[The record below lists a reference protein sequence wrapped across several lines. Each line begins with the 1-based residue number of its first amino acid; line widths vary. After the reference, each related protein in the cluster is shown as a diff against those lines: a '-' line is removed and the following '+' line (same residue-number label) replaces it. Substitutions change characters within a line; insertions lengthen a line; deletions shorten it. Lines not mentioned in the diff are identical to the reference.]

1 MSKGR
6 RTCVVTND
14 DGVDSE
20 GLRLLA
26 AVAVSAGL
34 DVIVAAPDGEAS
46 GSSAAM
52 TAAAADGRVKVR
64 RIDLPGLDGTPVYA
78 VAAVPAFIAFTAV
91 RGAFG
96 PPPALVL
103 AGINRGPNTGT
114 AILHSGTVGA
124 ALTAADAD
132 VPAAAFSLA
141 VMAGA
146 GRAEWETAAEVAA
159 QVLPVLASQQPGV
172 VLNVNVPNVPRSEL
186 RGIQCGSL
194 APAGAVNLNLSR
206 ATDEY
211 LQVTVHHNADEPPE
225 GSDSALLAAGYATVT
240 PVLGICETTC
250 AGLPWRTGGDGKARE
265 GPDDA

>member
-1 MSKGR
+1 MSKDR

-26 AVAVSAGL
+26 AAAVSAGL

-52 TAAAADGRVKVR
+52 TAGAADGRVNVR
-64 RIDLPGLDGTPVYA
+64 RVDLAGLDGTPVYA

-96 PPPALVL
+96 PPPAVFLS
-103 AGINRGPNTGT
+103 GINHGPNTGS

-124 ALTAADAD
+124 ALTAAGGG

-141 VMAGA
+141 ATAG
-146 GRAEWETAAEVAA
+146 GEPRWDTAAEVAA
-159 QVLPVLASQQPGV
+159 QVIPVLADPRPGV
-172 VLNVNVPNVPRSEL
+172 VLNVNVPNVHPQAL
-186 RGIQCGSL
+186 RGIRCGSL
-194 APAGAVNLNLSR
+194 APAAAVSLNLSGQ
-206 ATDEY
+206 AAEY
-211 LQVTVHHNADEPPE
+211 LQVTQHHNADEPPA

-240 PVLGICETTC
+240 PVLGICEMTC
-250 AGLPWRTGGDGKARE
+250 AGLPWPTGADSDARRQ
-265 GPDDA
+265 PR